1 MSSNVTWGPTQ
12 RAVVIACFLG
22 WTLDA
27 FDFFLLVF
35 VLKRIAGDFA
45 SDVTSVTWAL
55 FATLA
60 MRPVGA
66 LLFGRLA
73 DRYGRRPALMASILL
88 YSIMELVSALAP
100 NLAVFITLRA
110 LFGIGMGGVWG
121 VGAALAFESVPVRSR
136 GLVSG
141 ILQAGYPAG
150 YLLAAA
156 VFGLC
161 FDAIGWRG
169 MFVLGAAPALLLLY
183 MRRNVP
189 ESPAWRD
196 SQRAQAG
203 SGLLAG
209 LAGHWPLVLYAVLLM
224 TAFNFFSHGT
234 QDLYKSFLT
243 TEHKLS
249 LGTTTAILI
258 CMNVAAILGG
268 ITCASLS
275 QRFGRRRAIV
285 TAALLSLPVLPFWAF
300 AQDPLAIGV
309 AAFGMQLCVQG
320 AWGVIPAH
328 LNELSPADVRGTFPG
343 FTYTLGNLIASV
355 NGPLQSGLADT
366 YFHKNLSWPFALVV
380 GTVAVS
386 IALLVGFG
394 REARDVRMGRERL
407 PA

>member
-234 QDLYKSFLT
+234 QDLYPTFI
-243 TEHKLS
+243 
-249 LGTTTAILI
+249 GAQRGFPTAMIARI
-258 CMNVAAILGG
+258 AIIASLGG
-268 ITCASLS
+268 ICGGLCFGALS
-275 QRFGRRRAIV
+275 SRIGRRRAIAL
-285 TAALLSLPVLPFWAF
+285 AALLALGVIAFWGYSEGAPQVALSAF
-300 AQDPLAIGV
+300 A
-309 AAFGMQLCVQG
+309 MQFTVQG
-320 AWGVIPAH
+320 AWGVVPAH
-328 LNELSPADVRGTFPG
+328 LNELAPGRIRGTFPG
-343 FTYTLGNLIASV
+343 LVYQLGNLFAAS
-355 NGPLQSGLADT
+355 NATLQSTIAVHHGSAAHPD
-366 YFHKNLSWPFALVV
+366 YAYALTRVCAV
-380 GTVAVS
+380 VAVVLLLL
-386 IALLVGFG
+386 ALFG
-394 REARDVRMGRERL
+394 PEKRDVRFQ
-407 PA
+407 AQ